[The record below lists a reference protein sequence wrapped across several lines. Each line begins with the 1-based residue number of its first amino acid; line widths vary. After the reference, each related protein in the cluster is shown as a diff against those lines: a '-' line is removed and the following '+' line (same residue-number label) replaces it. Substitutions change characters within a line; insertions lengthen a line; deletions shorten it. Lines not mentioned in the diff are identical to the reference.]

1 MKENYT
7 SPYAKNVPSMYNS
20 EVVALAKNRWT
31 DGETQLAIAKHWYRL
46 GREYLA
52 GNPNITEEAAEEL
65 WKVRGYVLKARLLAK
80 GSIKLKKG
88 EYSEVYRKYFKNNHR
103 SHWRMM
109 EAFLGGY
116 YYHGDA
122 PSLNATPSELLEE
135 IYTDLSDDEKRGY
148 VLEKFIN
155 HQNCSLELAIR
166 MSVIQ
171 TPENPNNYYRDDFDR
186 VRQAALMKVAEIT
199 KKQLEGK

>member
-1 MKENYT
+1 MKDNYT

-52 GNPNITEEAAEEL
+52 GNPNITEEAAQEL

-88 EYSEVYRKYFKNNHR
+88 EYTEVYRKYFKNNHR

-109 EAFLGGY
+109 QAFLGGNY
-116 YYHGDA
+116 WRQQDDNK
-122 PSLNATPSELLEE
+122 SNTPSELLQE
-135 IYTDLSDDEKRGY
+135 IYDDLPEGEKRRVYSG
-148 VLEKFIN
+148 EDS
-155 HQNCSLELAIR
+155 SLTRIALWR
-166 MSVIQ
+166 LSLSGCPQ
-171 TPENPNNYYRDDFDR
+171 LKTPENQHHYYRDDFDAL
-186 VRQAALMKVAEIT
+186 RQSRL
-199 KKQLEGK
+199 

>member
-31 DGETQLAIAKHWYRL
+31 DDQTQLAIAKHWYRL

-52 GNPNITEEAAEEL
+52 GNPNITEEAAQEL

-109 EAFLGGY
+109 QAFLGGY
-116 YYHGDA
+116 AYWDG
-122 PSLNATPSELLEE
+122 SKGESNTPSELLQE
-135 IYTDLSDDEKRGY
+135 IYDDLPEEEKRAY
-148 VLEKFIN
+148 VLERFIV
-155 HQNCSLELAIR
+155 HQNLSLELAIR
-166 MSVIQ
+166 LS
-171 TPENPNNYYRDDFDR
+171 TLKNPENLNSYYRDDYDKI
-186 VRQAALMKVAEIT
+186 RQSALMKVAEIT
-199 KKQLEGK
+199 QKQLEGK

>member
-1 MKENYT
+1 MF
-7 SPYAKNVPSMYNS
+7 NS

-31 DGETQLAIAKHWYRL
+31 DNETQLAIARHWYRL

-52 GNPNITEEAAEEL
+52 GNPNVTPEAAQEL

-88 EYSEVYRKYFKNNHR
+88 EYSEVYRKYFKNNRR

-109 EAFLGGY
+109 QAFLGGY
-116 YYHGDA
+116 SYWD
-122 PSLNATPSELLEE
+122 STENKSNTPSELLQE
-135 IYTDLSDDEKRGY
+135 IYDDLPDEEKRAY
-148 VLEKFIN
+148 TLERFIS

-166 MSVIQ
+166 LSTMK
-171 TPENPNNYYRDDFDR
+171 TPEVINHYYRDDYDKI
-186 VRQAALMKVAEIT
+186 RQSALMKVAEIT
-199 KKQLEGK
+199 QKQLEGK

>member
-65 WKVRGYVLKARLLAK
+65 WKVRGYVLKARLLSK
-80 GSIKLKKG
+80 GRIKLKKG

-109 EAFLGGY
+109 QAFLGGY
-116 YYHGDA
+116 AYWDG
-122 PSLNATPSELLEE
+122 SNESNTPSELLQE
-135 IYTDLSDDEKRGY
+135 IYDDLPEEEKRAY
-148 VLEKFIN
+148 VLERFVI

-166 MSVIQ
+166 LSTMKN
-171 TPENPNNYYRDDFDR
+171 PENLNSYYRDDFDKI
-186 VRQAALMKVAEIT
+186 RQSALMKVAEIT
-199 KKQLEGK
+199 QKQLEGK

>member
-88 EYSEVYRKYFKNNHR
+88 EYSEVYRKYFKNNRR

-109 EAFLGGY
+109 QAFLGGNY
-116 YYHGDA
+116 WRQQDD
-122 PSLNATPSELLEE
+122 NNNTPSELLDE
-135 IYTDLSDDEKRGY
+135 IYDDLPENERRRY
-148 VLEKFIN
+148 TLERFIT
-155 HQNCSLELAIR
+155 HQNCSLALAIKL
-166 MSVIQ
+166 SVIE
-171 TPENPNNYYRDDFDR
+171 TPESPRNYYRDDFDAL
-186 VRQAALMKVAEIT
+186 RQSALMKVAEIT